1 MSPPEDV
8 TLLLHAW
15 QQGDAAAGDRLA
27 LLVHAELRRIAGR
40 RLRAERDGHTLQPT
54 ALVNEVWVRL
64 MGQHGVVWQNRLQFY
79 ALAAVAMRRILVDH
93 ARKRSASRRGR
104 DVPHVPVNDD
114 LPSPLPDAR
123 LIALD
128 EALERL
134 AALDTR
140 HARVV
145 ELRYFGGLSVE
156 EVAEALAVSA
166 GTVKRDWR
174 TARAWLFNEMRGP
187 GTT

>member
-1 MSPPEDV
+1 VPAPEDV

-27 LLVHAELRRIAGR
+27 RLVQAELRGIAGR

-54 ALVNEVWVRL
+54 ALVNEAWVRL
-64 MGQHGVVWQNRLQFY
+64 MGQHDVVWQNRLQFF
-79 ALAAVAMRRILVDH
+79 AVAAVAMRRILVDH
-93 ARKRSASRRGR
+93 ARKRGASRRGR
-104 DVPHVPVNDD
+104 DVPHVPADD
-114 LPSPLPDAR
+114 ELPSPLPDAR

-134 AALDTR
+134 AVLDAR

-156 EVAEALAVSA
+156 EVAEALAVSPA
-166 GTVKRDWR
+166 TVKRDWR
-174 TARAWLFNEMRGP
+174 TARAWLFDEMRGP
-187 GTT
+187 ET

>member
-1 MSPPEDV
+1 
-8 TLLLHAW
+8 
-15 QQGDAAAGDRLA
+15 
-27 LLVHAELRRIAGR
+27 
-40 RLRAERDGHTLQPT
+40 
-54 ALVNEVWVRL
+54 
-64 MGQHGVVWQNRLQFY
+64 
-79 ALAAVAMRRILVDH
+79 MRRILVDH